1 MITGYNTEVPFGGI
15 TYHVQTEDMG
25 VDTKKII
32 THVFKGGAILLSK
45 KTPYDHLVAEIY
57 DENRIKALMNDQHKT
72 FLRVIQAGK
81 LEVLRKKIEDAEAIE
96 KARPKQEADA
106 ASKMAGMAEMEEE
119 IQQSVRAIEQ
129 EIDVSLNSMF
139 QKFIQKAAK
148 PKKLKVEVVAGTE
161 IVSGQP
167 AVLRVYTKD
176 AGTSQPLPETR
187 VVIKVIG
194 MTFRPERC
202 LYPQYHHSGV
212 FRGPGRH
219 PGPGLV
225 RVRSRRTQTENLPA
239 HLNLESAIINP
250 GPAARAGGRAF
261 RAICAAVRR
270 ADRGGSCSTES
281 RLN

>member
-25 VDTKKII
+25 IDSKKII

-57 DENRIKALMNDQHKT
+57 DESRIKALMNDQHKT

-96 KARPKQEADA
+96 KARPKEEAEA
-106 ASKMAGMAEMEEE
+106 ATKMAGMAEMEEE

-139 QKFIQKAAK
+139 QKFIQREAK
-148 PKKLKVEVVAGTE
+148 PKKLKVDVVAGTE

-167 AVLRVYTKD
+167 AVLRVHTKD
-176 AGTSQPLPETR
+176 ATTGQPLPETR

-194 MTFRPERC
+194 MTFRPAVYTGRTDRN
-202 LYPQYHHSGV
+202 GV
-212 FRGPGRH
+212 YTLNIIIPEFSVGQAAI
-219 PGPGLV
+219 LV
-225 RVRSRRTQTENLPA
+225 QASSEFGADELKLKISRR
-239 HLNLESAIINP
+239 S
-250 GPAARAGGRAF
+250 
-261 RAICAAVRR
+261 
-270 ADRGGSCSTES
+270 
-281 RLN
+281 